1 MHLSP
6 NSYKLGRVQDAEVVD
21 LLNQIAHKNRSAHSL
36 ETQLVDFKSDGR
48 SMKDLCSD
56 LAEASV
62 CFANADGGT
71 LIVGVRDTPGGPE
84 AIEGTQVEPDKL
96 RSRIYDLTAPNLLV
110 TVRLIEYEGSRI
122 GVVEV
127 PEGLEVYSTRQGAFR
142 QRWNTECLPMSP
154 ADVSRLADERRGEDW
169 SAAQGAAVI
178 ADVSSDAVELARE
191 LLRNSRDAER
201 QSLASRPVPEVVRR
215 LGLVH
220 GDDRLTRAGE
230 ILLVSGADSSPM
242 ESVIYQHRRTAGG
255 EADFSRRWSDPL
267 VITFAEV
274 FETISARLS
283 ITPVNLSTGQQIALE
298 DYPAAA
304 VREALANALIH
315 RDYRDREPVT
325 ITHSPEQMTIL
336 SPGPLVAGVTES
348 NILIR
353 GTKPRYPLLAR
364 ACNELGLVEYLGLG
378 VNRMFRE
385 MARAGR
391 ALPALEASRDAVR
404 VTLQGGPPNV
414 RVARLVADLPEEL
427 SQDTDALL
435 TIVVLREKRTVTA
448 KGLVHVLQ
456 KSADEIEAVLRRM
469 SASPHQLIEP
479 SAATRSRRHPTYH
492 LTGKVLSQLGP
503 SVAYHTRTRSEVDRK
518 VIEHIRDFDS
528 INNSAV
534 QRMLDVDVYTAR
546 DILRDLIAREL
557 LVRTST
563 QTRGPAVRYG
573 RGPKFPGRRR
583 GANSESPKS
592 EHGDATEGLF

>member
-1 MHLSP
+1 
-6 NSYKLGRVQDAEVVD
+6 VQDADVVD
-21 LLNQIAHKNRSAHSL
+21 LLDQIVQKNRSAHSL
-36 ETQLVDFKSDGR
+36 ETQLLDFKSDGR
-48 SMKDLCSD
+48 SMKDLGAD

-71 LIVGVRDTPGGPE
+71 LIVGVRNTPGGRE
-84 AIEGTQVEPDKL
+84 AIEGTQIDPDKL
-96 RSRIYDLTAPNLLV
+96 RSRIYDLTAPHLLV
-110 TVRLIEYEGSRI
+110 GVRLLEYEGSNI
-122 GVVEV
+122 AVIEV

-142 QRWNTECLPMSP
+142 QRWNAECLPMSP

-169 SAAQGAAVI
+169 SAAQGTAVI
-178 ADVSSDAVELARE
+178 ADIGIEAVKLARE

-201 QSLASRPVPEVVRR
+201 QSLASRPVPELTRR

-220 GDDRLTRAGE
+220 TDDRLTRAAE
-230 ILLVSGADSSPM
+230 ILLVDGAESAPT

-255 EADFSRRWSDPL
+255 EADFSRRWSTP
-267 VITFAEV
+267 VVTTFAEV

-325 ITHSPEQMTIL
+325 ITHSPEQMSIL

-391 ALPALEASRDAVR
+391 ALPSLEAGRDAVR
-404 VTLQGGPPNV
+404 VTLQGGPPNI

-435 TIVVLREKRTVTA
+435 TIVVLREKRTVSA
-448 KGLVHVLQ
+448 KGLVQVLQ
-456 KSADEIEAVLRRM
+456 KSANEIESVLRRM

-534 QRMLDVDVYTAR
+534 QRMLDVDVYTSR
-546 DILRDLIAREL
+546 DILRDLVAREL

-563 QTRGPAVRYG
+563 QARGPAVRYG

-583 GANSESPKS
+583 TNVAKPPLPADTDGS
-592 EHGDATEGLF
+592 EGLF